1 VPGRLLPLWLTS
13 LYLCAPVACSREP
26 AAPPPVSAQISGTLE
41 VSEVSAPVRIVRDRW
56 GVPHIYA
63 ESQDDLFFA
72 QGFVQAEDRLFQMD
86 LWRRSAQGRLS
97 EVLGP
102 NFIERDAMTR
112 RMQYRGDL
120 DAEWASYGADAN
132 AIATSFVR
140 GINAWV
146 ARARVRPPEEFL
158 VAGWTPEFWT
168 PIDVLNRTDAFLTSG
183 DAIDE
188 VRRMHLGEVVEDAL
202 RRVGTPPFFV
212 ALAAPLRQIDSRG
225 PLRPDVGGGNPRLRP
240 SSSGQVSVMRRGPLR
255 FSEERRALDHPSSR
269 YFVHLHAP
277 RWNVIGATRPWL
289 PGVAVGHNDRVAWA
303 MAPFEADTEDIYV
316 EPLISPGREIVK
328 EQIVVK
334 GRTAPFVF
342 DWELTSHGMIIASDR
357 QGNRAFTVR
366 WSGAQ
371 PGTAAELGALMLDRA
386 ETWPEFRSALATW
399 KMPARQVVYA
409 DTSGNIGFQAAAFVP
424 VRRRGEWHGWL
435 TIEDLPHAFN
445 PGGRRVTIM
454 SSSPAPS
461 PSTSASPALFAHTL
475 GITAAARSRFNI
487 GPLASPPGDDSP
499 VRGSFDPAN
508 WDRSR
513 AMNAPGQSE
522 SPDSPFFRDLA
533 AAWSQ
538 GIDVPLAFTA
548 AAVNANASS
557 TLILSPRR

>member
-1 VPGRLLPLWLTS
+1 MRDSLVAAGTRSKGRVPGRLLPLWLTS
-13 LYLCAPVACSREP
+13 LYLCAPGACSREP

-86 LWRRSAQGRLS
+86 LWRGSAQGRVS

-188 VRRMHLGEVVEDAL
+188 VRRMHLRHVGEDAL

-240 SSSGQVSVMRRGPLR
+240 SSSCQLSLLRRGPLR
-255 FSEERRALDHPSSR
+255 FS
-269 YFVHLHAP
+269 
-277 RWNVIGATRPWL
+277 
-289 PGVAVGHNDRVAWA
+289 
-303 MAPFEADTEDIYV
+303 
-316 EPLISPGREIVK
+316 
-328 EQIVVK
+328 
-334 GRTAPFVF
+334 
-342 DWELTSHGMIIASDR
+342 
-357 QGNRAFTVR
+357 
-366 WSGAQ
+366 
-371 PGTAAELGALMLDRA
+371 
-386 ETWPEFRSALATW
+386 
-399 KMPARQVVYA
+399 
-409 DTSGNIGFQAAAFVP
+409 
-424 VRRRGEWHGWL
+424 
-435 TIEDLPHAFN
+435 
-445 PGGRRVTIM
+445 
-454 SSSPAPS
+454 
-461 PSTSASPALFAHTL
+461 
-475 GITAAARSRFNI
+475 
-487 GPLASPPGDDSP
+487 
-499 VRGSFDPAN
+499 
-508 WDRSR
+508 
-513 AMNAPGQSE
+513 
-522 SPDSPFFRDLA
+522 
-533 AAWSQ
+533 
-538 GIDVPLAFTA
+538 
-548 AAVNANASS
+548 
-557 TLILSPRR
+557 